1 MDSFIIE
8 ILPFIILAIL
18 FAGRKNKKKPATE
31 GMPPF
36 PAPAGSMTMKETP
49 PPIPEPTKE
58 KKKKRAVPPPP
69 PEAPRR
75 TTTDSAND
83 PTQVTANEAATNNEF
98 TIHSNDEARKAIVW
112 GEILR
117 RKY

>member
-18 FAGRKNKKKPATE
+18 FAGKKNKKKAPATE
-31 GMPPF
+31 EMPPF
-36 PAPAGSMTMKETP
+36 PAPAGNMTMRETP
-49 PPIPEPTKE
+49 PPIPEPKKE
-58 KKKKRAVPPPP
+58 KKRAVPPPL
-69 PEAPRR
+69 PETPRR

>member
-18 FAGRKNKKKPATE
+18 FAGKKNKKKAPATE

-36 PAPAGSMTMKETP
+36 PAPAGNMTMRETP
-49 PPIPEPTKE
+49 PHIPEPKKE
-58 KKKKRAVPPPP
+58 KKRVAPPPL
-69 PEAPRR
+69 PETPRR
-75 TTTDSAND
+75 TTTDSANG
-83 PTQVTANEAATNNEF
+83 PTQVTADEVATNNEF